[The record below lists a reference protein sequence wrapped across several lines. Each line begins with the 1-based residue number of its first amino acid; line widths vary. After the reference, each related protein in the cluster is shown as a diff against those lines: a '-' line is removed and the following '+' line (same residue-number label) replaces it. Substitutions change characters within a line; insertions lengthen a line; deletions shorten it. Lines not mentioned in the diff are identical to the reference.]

1 MFCLGCRPRRE
12 LGEGASSDA
21 RPPHLLPNSRARAA
35 CLRPPRA
42 GRAPGARACPPP
54 PGGAP
59 LARFRSQRFFGGR
72 GARRTAAQ
80 LAPPLA
86 TALALARATSVPVPV
101 RRGGARAA
109 SGEVGAEERGWL
121 QCSSAAVRSAL
132 AGRRPR
138 PRAPCA
144 PRPSSAVAEG
154 ANRGVESPPPQKTP
168 RAARAASAGGF
179 TRANRLLP
187 RCRLAHTFCTSSLVM
202 YQSPRLRAP
211 LR

>member
-1 MFCLGCRPRRE
+1 MRGRPTCSQIRALGRLASGHPARGGR
-12 LGEGASSDA
+12 LG
-21 RPPHLLPNSRARAA
+21 RARA
-35 CLRPPRA
+35 RPRPVGHHSHVLGRNVFLGA
-42 GRAPGARACPPP
+42 GAPGALLRSSLRLWPQPSPSPGLPPCQCQCAARGHAPRRARW
-54 PGGAP
+54 G
-59 LARFRSQRFFGGR
+59 QRR
-72 GARRTAAQ
+72 
-80 LAPPLA
+80 
-86 TALALARATSVPVPV
+86 
-101 RRGGARAA
+101 
-109 SGEVGAEERGWL
+109 EVG
-121 QCSSAAVRSAL
+121 CSAAVQQCAARSQ

-187 RCRLAHTFCTSSLVM
+187 RCRLALTFCTSSLVM